1 MSDTDERTIGETNID
16 TVVENILG
24 GKKNVIVDAT
34 ILSTIMG
41 CPRLSDFRFNMNLQ
55 SINGKS
61 NSLEC
66 GSLVH
71 VFLEYFYRNLM
82 HGVKRQD
89 AIGFAFA
96 AAETYIQGC
105 KVCTNFMAT
114 PEIMKPPCGHKV
126 NEFPGLVNT
135 PKDSEGFKIGWA
147 WVLETCQQYVDFWR
161 NDHWTTLDVETVR
174 GEILYEDDEIRIM
187 WKAKLDWL
195 VDTNQSISSVDHKTM
210 KQRRNNLTLNNQ
222 FIGQALITKQR
233 GVFINKIGFQ
243 TTLKPE
249 EKFTRAMINYS
260 AARLLEW
267 QSETL
272 PYYAKLLIM
281 YAETGHFP
289 PNFTN
294 CEGKYGNCAFHKVC
308 ESDPEMR
315 EFEIKKLFVVG
326 PAWNPTNDD
335 EE

>member
-1 MSDTDERTIGETNID
+1 MSNTDERTIGETNINEIVD
-16 TVVENILG
+16 IPIG
-24 GKKNVIVDAT
+24 GKKNIILDAT
-34 ILSTIMG
+34 ILTTIMG
-41 CPRLSDFRFNMNLQ
+41 CPRLSDFRFNLNLQ

-71 VFLEYFYRNLM
+71 VFLEYFYRNLAA
-82 HGVKRQD
+82 GIKRQD
-89 AIGFAFA
+89 AIGFAFT

-105 KVCTNFMAT
+105 KVCTDYVPTSDF
-114 PEIMKPPCGHKV
+114 PKPPCGHKA
-126 NEFPGLVNT
+126 NEFPGLKNT
-135 PKDSEGFKIGWA
+135 PKDSEGFKIGWS

-161 NDHWTTLDVETVR
+161 NDHWVTLDVELVK
-174 GEILYEDDEIRIM
+174 GEILYEDDEIRVM

-195 VDTNQSISSVDHKTM
+195 VDSNQGIYSVDHKTM

-222 FIGQALITKQR
+222 FIGQTLLTKQR
-233 GVFINKIGFQ
+233 AVYINKIGFQ

-249 EKFTRAMINYS
+249 EKFTRAMVSYS
-260 AARLLEW
+260 APRLLEW

-272 PYYAKLLIM
+272 PYYAKLLLM
-281 YAETGHFP
+281 YAESGHFP

-315 EFEIKKLFVVG
+315 ESEIKKLFVVG
-326 PAWNPTNDD
+326 AAWNPTND
-335 EE
+335 EED